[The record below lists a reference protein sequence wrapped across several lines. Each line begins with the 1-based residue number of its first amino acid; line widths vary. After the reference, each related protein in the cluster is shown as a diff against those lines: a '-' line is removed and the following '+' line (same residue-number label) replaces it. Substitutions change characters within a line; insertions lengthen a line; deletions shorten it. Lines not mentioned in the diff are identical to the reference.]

1 MKTLDDDRLRNLA
14 ANNDLWREEVAKS
27 MNEADL
33 SLSVRQSA
41 SSSKHFNSTFSFSI
55 FYYLDLDSVSAF
67 SIIWIWISYN
77 VTGLLVLGP
86 LVTMHVVVRKWLRV
100 MYEGVWCQSPEA
112 RPTIP
117 NHPRALS

>member
-55 FYYLDLDSVSAF
+55 FYYLDLDFLQCNWTISIRPISVSNCN
-67 SIIWIWISYN
+67 IYKY
-77 VTGLLVLGP
+77 VYPLL
-86 LVTMHVVVRKWLRV
+86 
-100 MYEGVWCQSPEA
+100 E
-112 RPTIP
+112 
-117 NHPRALS
+117 